1 MLGAKVRKIP
11 KTCMEI
17 DIFSY
22 LCSIFYIDMKEF
34 VISEAKAE
42 TAVLVGLITQEQDEA
57 KTKEYLDE
65 LEFLADTAGAV
76 TVKRFTQ
83 KVQGPSQVTYV
94 GKGKLEEISQYIKQ
108 QEDAY
113 YDWLD
118 AGSPEPEEGQDAP
131 QPIGMVIFDD
141 ELSAKQIRNIEAELK
156 VKILDRTSL
165 ILDIF
170 AMRAQTAEAK
180 TQVELAQ
187 YRYMLPRLQRLWTH
201 LERQGGGSG
210 SGGGKGSVGLRGPG
224 ETQLEMDQRIIR
236 QRISLLK
243 ERLVDIDKQKTTQR
257 KNRGRLIRVA
267 LVGYTNV
274 GKSTMMNL
282 LAKSDVFAENKL
294 FATLD
299 TTVRKMVID
308 NLPFLLADTVGFI
321 RKLPTDL
328 VDSFKST
335 LDEVREA
342 DMLVHVVDISH
353 PDFEEQIKVVE
364 KTLADLG
371 CADKPAML
379 VFNKIDAYTWVEKD
393 SDDLTPLTKENLTL
407 DDLKKTWMARTGEN
421 QHYLE
426 CLFISAKQKE
436 NIDALRETLYKRVRE
451 LHVQKYPYNDFLYT
465 VEE

>member
-1 MLGAKVRKIP
+1 
-11 KTCMEI
+11 
-17 DIFSY
+17 
-22 LCSIFYIDMKEF
+22 MKEF
-34 VISEAKAE
+34 VISEAKTE
-42 TAVLVGLITQEQDEA
+42 TAVLVGLVTKEQDEA

-76 TVKRFTQ
+76 TVNRFTQ
-83 KVQGPSQVTYV
+83 KMAAPNSATYV
-94 GKGKLEEISQYIKQ
+94 GTGKLDEISRYIK
-108 QEDAY
+108 
-113 YDWLD
+113 
-118 AGSPEPEEGQDAP
+118 EEEEQDREV
-131 QPIGMVIFDD
+131 GMVIFDD
-141 ELSAKQIRNIEAELK
+141 ELSAKQIRNIEKALN

-187 YRYMLPRLQRLWTH
+187 HRYMLPRLQRLWTH

-224 ETQLEMDQRIIR
+224 ETQLEMDRRIILQRIT
-236 QRISLLK
+236 LLK
-243 ERLVDIDKQKTTQR
+243 QRLAEIEKQKNTQR

-274 GKSTMMNL
+274 GKSTLMNL

-328 VDSFKST
+328 IDSFKST

-342 DMLVHVVDISH
+342 DLLVHVVDISH
-353 PDFEEQIKVVE
+353 PDFEEQITVVE
-364 KTLADLG
+364 NTLKELG
-371 CADKPAML
+371 CAGKPSLL
-379 VFNKIDAYTWVEKD
+379 VFNKIDAYTWVEKEA
-393 SDDLTPLTKENLTL
+393 DDLTPATRDNATL
-407 DDLKKTWMARTGEN
+407 NDLKRTWMARLDGD
-421 QHYLE
+421 
-426 CLFISAKQKE
+426 CLFISAREKT
-436 NIDALRETLYKRVRE
+436 NIDELRDTLYKKVRE
-451 LHVQKYPYNDFLYT
+451 LHVQKYPYNDFLYDNY
-465 VEE
+465 E

>member
-1 MLGAKVRKIP
+1 
-11 KTCMEI
+11 
-17 DIFSY
+17 
-22 LCSIFYIDMKEF
+22 MKEF

-42 TAVLVGLITQEQDEA
+42 TAVLVGLITQQQDEA

-94 GKGKLEEISQYIKQ
+94 GKGKLEEIHQYIKQ

-113 YDWLD
+113 EEALEN
-118 AGSPEPEEGQDAP
+118 GQEPIANSQ
-131 QPIGMVIFDD
+131 QPVGMVIFDD
-141 ELSAKQIRNIEAELK
+141 ELSAKQIRNIENELK

-243 ERLVDIDKQKTTQR
+243 ERLVEIDKQKTTQR

-282 LAKSDVFAENKL
+282 LSKSDVFAENKL
-294 FATLD
+294 VATLD
-299 TTVRKMVID
+299 TTVRKMTID

-321 RKLPTDL
+321 RKLPSDL
-328 VDSFKST
+328 VESFKST

-342 DMLVHVVDISH
+342 DLLVHVVDISH
-353 PDFEEQIKVVE
+353 PDFEEQIRVVE
-364 KTLADLG
+364 ETLKELG
-371 CADKPAML
+371 CAEKPAML
-379 VFNKIDAYTWVEKD
+379 VFNKIDAYTWVEKEA
-393 SDDLTPLTKENLTL
+393 DDLTPVTKENLTL
-407 DDLKKTWMARTGEN
+407 DDLKQTWMARSGEN

-436 NIDALRETLYKRVRE
+436 NIDTLREILYKRVRE

-465 VEE
+465 IEEQDEGM